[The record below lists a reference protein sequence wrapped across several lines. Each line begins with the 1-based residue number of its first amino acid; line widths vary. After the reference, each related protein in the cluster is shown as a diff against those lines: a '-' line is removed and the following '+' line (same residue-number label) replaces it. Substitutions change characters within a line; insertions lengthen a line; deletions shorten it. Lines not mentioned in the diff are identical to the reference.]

1 MIRNSKSDIHE
12 KTSVLRSR
20 RDKVRSQMCHA
31 HCSNGGPRQ
40 DCNCRNTKPYLSQ
53 EHRFHLYQPLRSRTP
68 KAVSMM
74 LSTHTAVATPLWRL
88 FED

>member
-12 KTSVLRSR
+12 EASMLRSR

-31 HCSNGGPRQ
+31 HCYNGGPRQ
-40 DCNCRNTKPYLSQ
+40 DCNCGNDKPYLGQ
-53 EHRFHLYQPLRSRTP
+53 EHRFYLYQPRRGRTP

-74 LSTHTAVATPLWRL
+74 MSTHAAVAEPLWWL